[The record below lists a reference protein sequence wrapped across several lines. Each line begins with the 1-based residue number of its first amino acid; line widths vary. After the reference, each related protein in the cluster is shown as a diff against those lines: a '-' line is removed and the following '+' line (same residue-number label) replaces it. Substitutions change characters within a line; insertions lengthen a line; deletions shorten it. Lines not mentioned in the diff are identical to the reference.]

1 MALQNFGGITFILLF
16 IHLNVMIATD
26 FDKGRRDPY
35 GPYPR
40 IPDKEL
46 IQKEITFAE
55 KCKKFMKS
63 PKQTFIIH

>member
-1 MALQNFGGITFILLF
+1 MALQNFGGITFMLLF

-26 FDKGRRDPY
+26 YDKGRRDPY

-46 IQKEITFAE
+46 VKVTFARLSR
-55 KCKKFMKS
+55 F
-63 PKQTFIIH
+63 